1 MREFDEQKLW
11 NKMQINPSETPPSG
25 GGGLRVAFKMQL
37 HRGKAEEY
45 KRRHDEL
52 WVELKDLLKTT
63 GVQDYSIF
71 LDEETYALF
80 GVMTIENPVLLD
92 DLPKHPVM
100 QRWWAYMG
108 DIMDANP
115 DNSPVS
121 MPLKEVFY
129 LE

>member
-1 MREFDEQKLW
+1 MPK
-11 NKMQINPSETPPSG
+11 
-25 GGGLRVAFKMQL
+25 VAFKMQL
-37 HRGKAEEY
+37 HQGKAEEY

-52 WVELKDLLKTT
+52 WEELKDLLKTT
-63 GVQDYSIF
+63 GLQDYSIF

-80 GVMTIENPVLLD
+80 GVLTIKNPTLLD

-100 QRWWAYMG
+100 QRWWEYMG

-121 MPLKEVFY
+121 VPLKEVFY
-129 LE
+129 LA